1 MVHGGV
7 SGVSSRGGKLLIGLF
22 LVLAIV
28 ALALLLRGQDAA
40 MLMAYRD
47 RWMDWA
53 AARPFLSAFLYAAI
67 YIAFTALSL
76 PGALVLTL
84 IGGSLFG
91 LWWGTLLTSFASTIG
106 ATLAMLS
113 ARYVLRDIVE
123 ARFSGIIGKIDAGL
137 ARDGSRYLFT
147 LRLLPVFP
155 FFLVNL
161 AMGVTR
167 LKAWTFFW
175 VSQLAMLPATLL
187 YTNAGVELMGI
198 DAARDLLS
206 PGVIFAFTA
215 LAILPFASK
224 FLLCWWSD
232 RRVLAAWSKPAR
244 FDCNLVILGG
254 GAAGL
259 VASYVAAAAQA
270 KVALIEKE
278 NLGGDCLNSGCVP
291 SKALIRSARLAQE
304 ARNAEDFGLA
314 GFLSPDFGKVMARIR
329 RVIARVEPHDSEE
342 RYRGLGVEVIRGEGR
357 ILDPWRVQVGES
369 VLATRNIV
377 IATGASPVLPP
388 IPGLGD
394 CGALTSDTLW
404 SLEKLPANLL
414 VLGGGPIGCEL
425 AQAFARLGSRVTLV
439 EAAERLLVREDE
451 DVGAVLA
458 DALREEGVDLVLGV
472 KAVEVR
478 RRVEGHVLALADGRE
493 LAFDRILVA
502 VGRAPRLKGF
512 GLEEL
517 GLIENGRLAVDET
530 LRTRIPTIYAAGD
543 VTGQRQFTHAAGHDG
558 WVAAMNALTGLRRW
572 TNRVEAFPA
581 VTYTDPEVA
590 RVGLN
595 RREAVERGISFEE
608 TRFDLAE
615 LDRAIC
621 ESANRGFVSVLT
633 VPGSDRI
640 LGATVVGT
648 HAGEILGEFTLA
660 MRHGFG
666 LGKILAT
673 IHPYPGWT
681 EAAKSVAGEWRR
693 AHVPSWSL
701 GLARRFNNWRRG

>member
-1 MVHGGV
+1 M
-7 SGVSSRGGKLLIGLF
+7 SSRGGKLLIGFF
-22 LVLAIV
+22 LAAAIV
-28 ALALLLRGQDAA
+28 ALAVALRGQDAA

-53 AARPFLSAFLYAAI
+53 AARPFLSSLIYLTV
-67 YIAFTALSL
+67 YIAMTALSL

-113 ARYVLRDIVE
+113 SRYLFRDFVE
-123 ARFSGIIGKIDAGL
+123 ARFAAIIRRIDEGL
-137 ARDGSRYLFT
+137 DRDGSRYLFT
-147 LRLLPVFP
+147 LRLIPVFP

-161 AMGVTR
+161 VMGVTR
-167 LKAWTFFW
+167 MKVWTFFW

-206 PGVIFAFTA
+206 PGVIFAFAA
-215 LAILPFASK
+215 LALLPFASK
-224 FLLCWWSD
+224 TLVHRWND
-232 RRVLAAWSKPAR
+232 RRLLAKWRRPAR
-244 FDCNLVILGG
+244 FDYNLVILGG

-259 VASYVAAAAQA
+259 VASYVATAAQA
-270 KVALIEKE
+270 KVVLIEKGS
-278 NLGGDCLNSGCVP
+278 LGGDCLNSGCVP
-291 SKALIRSARLAQE
+291 SKALIRSARLAHE
-304 ARNAEDFGLA
+304 ARRAEDFGLA
-314 GFLSPDFGKVMARIR
+314 GFLSPDFSQVMARIR

-342 RYRGLGVEVIRGEGR
+342 RYSSLGVEIIRGEGR
-357 ILDPWRVQVGES
+357 ILDPWRIQVGGK
-369 VLATRNIV
+369 VLAARNIIV
-377 IATGASPVLPP
+377 ATGASPVLPP
-388 IPGLGD
+388 IPGLAD
-394 CGALTSDTLW
+394 CGALTSETLW
-404 SLEKLPANLL
+404 SLEKLPASLL

-439 EAAERLLVREDE
+439 EAAERLLLREDE
-451 DVGAVLA
+451 DVGAALA

-530 LRTRIPTIYAAGD
+530 LRMRIPTIYAAGD

-572 TNRVEAFPA
+572 TNRVEAFPV
-581 VTYTDPEVA
+581 VTYTDPEIA

-595 RREAVERGISFEE
+595 RREAREQNIAFEE

-621 ESANRGFVSVLT
+621 ESANRGFISVLT

-640 LGATVVGT
+640 LGATVVGA

-660 MRHGFG
+660 MRHGLG

-693 AHVPSWSL
+693 TRVPGWSL

>member
-1 MVHGGV
+1 MI
-7 SGVSSRGGKLLIGLF
+7 SRDGKVLIGTVLA
-22 LVLAIV
+22 LAIV
-28 ALALLLRGQDAA
+28 LLALLLRDQDAA

-47 RWMDWA
+47 RWMEWA
-53 AARPFLSAFLYAAI
+53 AARPLLSALIYVAT
-67 YIAFTALSL
+67 YIAFTAMSL

-91 LWWGTLLTSFASTIG
+91 LWWGTLLTSLASTLG

-113 ARYVLRDIVE
+113 SRYLFRDFVE
-123 ARFSGIIGKIDAGL
+123 ARFAAIIRRIDDGL

-147 LRLLPVFP
+147 LRLIPVFP

-167 LKAWTFFW
+167 MKVWTFFW
-175 VSQLAMLPATLL
+175 VSQIAMLPATLL
-187 YTNAGVELMGI
+187 YTNAGEELKGI
-198 DAARDLLS
+198 EAARDLLS
-206 PGVIFAFTA
+206 PGVVFAFAA
-215 LAILPFASK
+215 LAVLPFASK
-224 FLLCWWSD
+224 FLARLWNDYQMLAKW
-232 RRVLAAWSKPAR
+232 RRPSH
-244 FDCNLVILGG
+244 FDYNLVILGG

-270 KVALIEKE
+270 KVALVEQE
-278 NLGGDCLNSGCVP
+278 SLGGDCLKSGCVP
-291 SKALIRSARLAQE
+291 SKALIRSARLAHE
-304 ARNAEDFGLA
+304 AQNAEEFGLA
-314 GFLSPDFGKVMARIR
+314 GVLSPDFGKVMARIR

-342 RYRGLGVEVIRGEGR
+342 RYSSLGVEVVRGAGR
-357 ILDPWRVQVGES
+357 IVDPWRVAVGER
-369 VLATRNIV
+369 VLTTRNILV
-377 IATGASPVLPP
+377 ATGASPILPP
-388 IPGLGD
+388 LPGLAA

-404 SLEKLPANLL
+404 SLETLPARLL

-439 EAAERLLVREDE
+439 EGADQLLIREDE
-451 DVGAVLA
+451 DVGAALA
-458 DALREEGVDLVLGV
+458 DALRGEGIELVLGV

-478 RRVEGHVLALADGRE
+478 RFAEDHVLMLADGRE

-517 GLIENGRLAVDET
+517 GLVENGRLVFEGN

-543 VTGQRQFTHAAGHDG
+543 VTGKRQFTHAAGHDG

-572 TNRVEAFPA
+572 TNRVEGFPA
-581 VTYTDPEVA
+581 VTYTDPEIA

-595 RREAVERGISFEE
+595 RREAMEQGVAFEE

-621 ESANRGFVSVLT
+621 EGANRGFVSVLT

-640 LGATVVGT
+640 LGATIVGA

-660 MRHGFG
+660 MKHGLG
-666 LGKILAT
+666 LGKILTT
-673 IHPYPGWT
+673 IHPYPGWG

-693 AHVPSWSL
+693 AHVPDWSVA
-701 GLARRFNNWRRG
+701 LARRFNDWRRG